1 MIKLNRKKF
10 DLCLRYTGLL
20 AVLILCV
27 ISCDQ
32 YSDDVIARQ
41 GAEHLILIK
50 LRKDTSEKIKQEIV
64 NRFMALNR
72 SLKNGKQYLKAE
84 YGFQNS
90 KEGLDA
96 GFEIGFRI
104 YFKSVEDGEYF
115 EGKPRV
121 TDTGDNGKFD
131 HMYDDFKHFITPYLD
146 TDNGLFTFDFTSN
159 NKREDQDVP
168 GKGYRLDH
176 WVLFKFRS
184 DITLPEKQMVID
196 RFLALK
202 NSMKKETS
210 YIPFI
215 EYGYED
221 SKIKK
226 DSGFEVAFRV
236 GFSSLK
242 NRDYYVG
249 KPFQT
254 DPGTFDPMHDDFKN
268 FVGPYLD
275 PTGGVLVFDYEVIRP

>member
-1 MIKLNRKKF
+1 MKRLNRKVMG
-10 DLCLRYTGLL
+10 LCLRYAGTMIVL
-20 AVLILCV
+20 ALC
-27 ISCDQ
+27 IICCGQ
-32 YSDDVIARQ
+32 YSEDVIQGQ

-50 LRKDTSEKIKQEIV
+50 LRKDTSETTKQEIIK
-64 NRFMALNR
+64 RFMALNR

-90 KEGLDA
+90 KEGLDG
-96 GFEIGFRI
+96 GFEIGFRV
-104 YFKSVEDGEYF
+104 YFKSVEDRDYF
-115 EGKPRV
+115 EGKSRV
-121 TDTGDNGKFD
+121 TDTGNNGKFD
-131 HMYDDFKHFITPYLD
+131 PMYDDFKHFITPYLD

-159 NKREDQDVP
+159 KKGDQDVP

-184 DITLPEKQMVID
+184 DITPPEKQMVID

-202 NSMKKETS
+202 NSVKNGTS

-221 SKIKK
+221 NRVKEAG
-226 DSGFEVAFRV
+226 GFDVAFRV

-242 NRDYYVG
+242 DRDYYVG

-268 FVGPYLD
+268 FVGPYLN